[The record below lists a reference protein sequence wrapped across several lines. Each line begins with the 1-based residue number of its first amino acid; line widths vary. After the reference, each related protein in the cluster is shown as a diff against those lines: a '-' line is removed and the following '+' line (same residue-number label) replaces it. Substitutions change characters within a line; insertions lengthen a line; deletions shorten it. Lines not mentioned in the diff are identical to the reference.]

1 MSKQFFSGL
10 SQNYMEILEDDE
22 YYDVTIEVGEDPSED
37 PNKYLIENK
46 SMLQQYCT
54 SLWPNFLK
62 KPLGGIRSLNGQNDQ
77 NVLENL
83 ELLAAADQLQEL
95 VDYLQ
100 SIKSVWIKQHFELTH
115 RTSFQSS
122 NLLELQRCCTQVY
135 LT

>member
-1 MSKQFFSGL
+1 
-10 SQNYMEILEDDE
+10 MEILEDDE

-46 SMLQQYCT
+46 S
-54 SLWPNFLK
+54 N
-62 KPLGGIRSLNGQNDQ
+62 Q
-77 NVLENL
+77 NVSENL

-95 VDYLQ
+95 VDYLR

>member
-46 SMLQQYCT
+46 S
-54 SLWPNFLK
+54 SG
-62 KPLGGIRSLNGQNDQ
+62 PLGGIRSLNGQNDQ

>member
-46 SMLQQYCT
+46 SSGCQCR
-54 SLWPNFLK
+54 
-62 KPLGGIRSLNGQNDQ
+62 PLGGIRSLNGQNDQ